1 MLESKYLKEDIRNI
15 QKLMM
20 IPALKN
26 FETSNLSKLL
36 RLSKIRQ
43 YDSDE
48 VIIQE
53 GAKDQWLYFLLSGK
67 MRVEKEGIQIATIDK
82 IGEVFGEMSILD
94 GLDRSASVVAECPT
108 VCLAVDATAK
118 SRLPGENART
128 EFLLLLY
135 QILAEFLSTRLRLTN
150 EELVKAK
157 KVQEDQMGS
166 AAWL

>member
-26 FETSNLSKLL
+26 FETNNLSKLL

-43 YDSDE
+43 YDSNE
-48 VIIQE
+48 VIIEE
-53 GAKDQWLYFLLSGK
+53 GARDQWLYFLLSGK
-67 MRVEKEGIQIATIDK
+67 VRVEKAGIQIAEIDK
-82 IGEVFGEMSILD
+82 IGEVFGEMAILE
-94 GLDRSASVVAECPT
+94 GLDRSASVVADGPT

-118 SRLPGENART
+118 SRLAGEDAKT

-157 KVQEDQMGS
+157 KTQGGDQGES
-166 AAWL
+166 AWL